1 MTGDFNKDGVIDN
14 ATVNQCGRDPAC
26 ASGGSVSI
34 LLGKLDGGLQTAVDY
49 PTGNGGSTRFGIV
62 GDSNGNL
69 ILDLAVAN
77 FRARTEFPFSL
88 ASGTGL
94 SRFGHIL

>member
-1 MTGDFNKDGVIDN
+1 MTGDFNKDGLIDS
-14 ATVNQCGRDPAC
+14 ATVNQCGSDPAC

-34 LLGKLDGGLQTAVDY
+34 LLGKLDGTLQTAVDY
-49 PTGNGGSTRFGIV
+49 PTEYGGSPRFGIV
-62 GDSNGNL
+62 GDSNGNG

-88 ASGTGL
+88 ASVTGL
-94 SRFGHIL
+94 SRFGDFL